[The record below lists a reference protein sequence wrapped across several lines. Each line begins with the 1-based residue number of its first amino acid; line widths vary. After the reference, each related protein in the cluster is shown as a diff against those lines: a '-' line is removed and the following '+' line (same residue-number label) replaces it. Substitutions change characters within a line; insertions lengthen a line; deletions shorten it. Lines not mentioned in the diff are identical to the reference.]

1 MRGNIKNK
9 LYETANGF
17 YSHKA
22 WRGESGPIFAMDH
35 GPWRINEPVVVGI
48 TMLCLLWDKSVA
60 SDNWFLLID
69 AVTA

>member
-1 MRGNIKNK
+1 MRGNFKKK

-35 GPWRINEPVVVGI
+35 GP
-48 TMLCLLWDKSVA
+48 
-60 SDNWFLLID
+60 
-69 AVTA
+69 